1 MIGQRPSVRG
11 LRLSL
16 AGGVLVLAGACSG
29 GGEVPV
35 LAPSP
40 TEAPAQPAAS
50 PASDQGDLVI
60 PKPRIEDGRIVIPS
74 PVSAPSLPSELP
86 PLPTQ

>member
-1 MIGQRPSVRG
+1 MSRQRPPVRR

-16 AGGVLVLAGACSG
+16 AGAVLVLAGACSG

-40 TEAPAQPAAS
+40 TEAPAQPAS
-50 PASDQGDLVI
+50 PAVVDQGDLVI

-86 PLPTQ
+86 PLPRQ